1 MVKKVLQRT
10 LMGFVIGMPVGTLI
24 LIFLSYVSEGGAVL
38 FTPALLERTGNEAT
52 ALLAQTLLSGVVGAA
67 GMGGTCLFDLDG
79 WSVPAAALA
88 HWTVYTLVFLPIG
101 FFLGWLEGPADALV
115 MAVIFAMVEAVIT
128 LAMLA
133 RYNAKVRQL
142 NELLEEAQQARRASP
157 NVDAR

>member
-10 LMGFVIGMPVGTLI
+10 FMGFVIGMPVGTLI

-52 ALLAQTLLSGVVGAA
+52 ALLAQTLLSGVVGAV
-67 GMGGTCLFDLDG
+67 GMGGASLFYLDG
-79 WSVPAAALA
+79 WSVPAAALV
-88 HWTVYTLVFLPIG
+88 HWIVYTLVFLPIG

-115 MAVIFAMVEAVIT
+115 MAVIFAMVEAVMT
-128 LAMLA
+128 LVMIA
-133 RYNAKVRQL
+133 RYNAQVRQL
-142 NELLEEAQQARRASP
+142 NELLEEGRQARRASP